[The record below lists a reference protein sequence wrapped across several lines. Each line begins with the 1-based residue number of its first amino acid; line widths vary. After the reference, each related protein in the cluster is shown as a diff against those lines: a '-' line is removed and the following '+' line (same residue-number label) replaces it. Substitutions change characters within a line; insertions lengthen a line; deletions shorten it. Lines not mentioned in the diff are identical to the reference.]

1 MVNQTNTP
9 LDWRLLAED
18 DLSVA
23 EYLANNMRPIP
34 TLHIAFLCQQAAEKY
49 FKGALTVLGIEPPY
63 THDLE
68 QLCSLIERQRP
79 IFVGIFASCTIVT
92 QFSVQPRYDRG
103 LSLSDNDM
111 LLVLSHTK
119 IIRDFLQKEIPELF
133 KNDEDVI

>member
-1 MVNQTNTP
+1 MANQMNTP
-9 LDWRLLAED
+9 TDWRLLAED

-23 EYLANNMRPIP
+23 EYLAANMRPIP
-34 TLHIAFLCQQAAEKY
+34 THHVAFLCQQAAEKY
-49 FKGALTVLGIEPPY
+49 LKGTLVILGIEPPY

-68 QLCSLIERQRP
+68 NLCSLIESQRST
-79 IFVGIFASCTIVT
+79 FVGIFSSCTIVT

-119 IIRDFLQKEIPELF
+119 IIRDFLQKEFPELF
-133 KNDEDVI
+133 Q